1 MLAVANGVISGF
13 GGDQNLRVWAELNG
27 LDFMAFNS
35 INPTSKT
42 AMMLACVQGNL
53 KYCQWLFVRVG
64 SNKEILQ
71 CGNNET
77 NVPMDWACINGHL
90 AVGEWFVDEDACNM
104 IEIYSKNKVT
114 LMHIVCL
121 YGHLDVCQWL
131 FDKGADIQTLAN
143 DGEMPMHW
151 ACINGHLQCV
161 NGCLIRAQILKH
173 STITAIH
180 MHHTCIGGHLK
191 VCKWLFENVQILK
204 HSLRISKR
212 QCIWHVGS
220 GI

>member
-1 MLAVANGVISGF
+1 MVI
-13 GGDQNLRVWAELNG
+13 
-27 LDFMAFNS
+27 
-35 INPTSKT
+35 
-42 AMMLACVQGNL
+42 C
-53 KYCQWLFVRVG
+53 RVG

-90 AVGEWFVDEDACNM
+90 AVGEWFDEDACNM

-151 ACINGHLQCV
+151 ACINGHLAV
-161 NGCLIRAQILKH
+161 REWLFDKGADIKAFNNHGD
-173 STITAIH
+173 SY
-180 MHHTCIGGHLK
+180 MHHAVLEDI
-191 VCKWLFENVQILK
+191 
-204 HSLRISKR
+204 
-212 QCIWHVGS
+212 
-220 GI
+220 